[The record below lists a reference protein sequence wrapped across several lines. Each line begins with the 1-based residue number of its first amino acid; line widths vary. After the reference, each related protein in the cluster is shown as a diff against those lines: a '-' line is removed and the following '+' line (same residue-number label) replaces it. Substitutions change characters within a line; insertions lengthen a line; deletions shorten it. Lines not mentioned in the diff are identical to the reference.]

1 MRRMLPILGMMLLLS
16 GCGTAEGLGAAVSQ
30 SFSPTVPTDPA
41 RDAFGA
47 AAPVEATEAATNQG
61 LDWKVSQ
68 LCTNGSETQ
77 QQTNVPAEEGQQ
89 IAVRSIICRPYH
101 VSLSQ

>member
-1 MRRMLPILGMMLLLS
+1 MVGMMLLLC
-16 GCGTAEGLGAAVSQ
+16 GCGTAEGLGAAVAQ

-41 RDAFGA
+41 RDGFGVS
-47 AAPVEATEAATNQG
+47 APVEATDAATNQG

-68 LCTNGSETQ
+68 MCTNGSDPQ
-77 QQTNVPAEEGQQ
+77 QQTKVPAEEGRE
-89 IAVRSIICRPYH
+89 IAVRSLTCRPYH